1 MYAHELLRGIDA
13 VQSIAV
19 HPTIEPASDE
29 CRIRPKSECSVVVFV
44 EFRLDLV
51 RANVGVLNALEG
63 KDMIGYRK
71 TEEAFS

>member
-1 MYAHELLRGIDA
+1 M
-13 VQSIAV
+13 
-19 HPTIEPASDE
+19 
-29 CRIRPKSECSVVVFV
+29 VFV